1 MHKSI
6 YINSLIVILSVVSF
20 SVRAEDSASTVG
32 AEAAGPDQLRQEMG
46 YFYGYSFG
54 NMLKDGGS
62 GDVDVDRLIQGLTDA
77 LASSMPD
84 LDQAQRQRVITEIQK
99 RQEAVRNA
107 RLVEEQKAQEAQE
120 AQALVNLATASEFL
134 AQNLDKEGV
143 KSTPSGLQYEVI
155 TEAGGPTASALS
167 RVVVHYKGM
176 LLDGTVFDES
186 RESPAEFGLQQ
197 VIPGWTEGLQL
208 MSAGDKYRLFLHPDL
223 AYGAGSVGQIPPNSL
238 LIFEVELLEI
248 KD

>member
-1 MHKSI
+1 MKKFI
-6 YINSLIVILSVVSF
+6 LINALATFFLVVSC
-20 SVRAEDSASTVG
+20 SAHAQDTASQSASD
-32 AEAAGPDQLRQEMG
+32 APAQEDLLKELG

-62 GDVDVDRLIQGLTDA
+62 GDVDVNELVRGLADS

-84 LDQAQRQRVITEIQK
+84 LDQAQRQRVITEIQR
-99 RQEAVRNA
+99 RQEEVRNA
-107 RLVEEQKAQEAQE
+107 RLVQQQQEQE
-120 AQALVNLATASEFL
+120 AQAAQGEQNLAAAREFL
-134 AQNLDKEGV
+134 LENARKEGV
-143 KSTPSGLQYEVI
+143 TTTSSGLQYEVI
-155 TEAGGPTASALS
+155 TENEGPTAKAMS

-176 LLDGTVFDES
+176 LLDGTVFDQS
-186 RESPAEFGLQQ
+186 RETPAEFGLQQ

-223 AYGAGSVGQIPPNSL
+223 AYGAGSVGEIPPNSL

-248 KD
+248 K